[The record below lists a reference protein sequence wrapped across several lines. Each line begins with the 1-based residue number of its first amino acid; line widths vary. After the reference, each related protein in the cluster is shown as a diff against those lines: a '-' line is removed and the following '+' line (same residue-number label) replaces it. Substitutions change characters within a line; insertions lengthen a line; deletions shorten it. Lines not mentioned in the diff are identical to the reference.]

1 MITETLDRN
10 ILLYN
15 TQEDHRMP
23 SDYIGRYH
31 IHILC
36 HKGKAQFSFMDKTF
50 TIEPDDWTIWQMSS
64 KISDVLYSSDFDADF
79 LLVDKDFLLEY
90 NPEKIWAAKAFV
102 FIKKHPVYRLDDKG
116 LAMVEYNFTQFRR
129 RIAEPHLFQEA
140 IVGRQL
146 QIFLFDLWEIYKH
159 AIENGYSF
167 RENLK
172 GNVANGN
179 IANGNVANG
188 NVSGRNLSAENNS
201 SERNLSS
208 DDAPDKKLSK
218 FKHHEGIRPN
228 GNGSENE
235 NSETE
240 ETEKKNYEIKRTEA
254 KDSET
259 SFFSMGKNSEGFS
272 DNSTALLFTR
282 FMNLLAI
289 HSKTERE
296 VAFYADK
303 LCVSPKYL
311 SEVVK
316 KSSGHPASYWINGFA
331 MQEVLA
337 LLKRFDLTF
346 AEIADEMNFYNPAHF
361 TRFVKKQMG
370 LSPTELRLKMER
382 NMNSKSI

>member
-1 MITETLDRN
+1 MKALFIRKALSLHQVFQYKVNMMTETLDRKV
-10 ILLYN
+10 LLYN
-15 TQEDHRMP
+15 TKEDHRMP

-36 HKGKAQFSFMDKTF
+36 HKGKAQFVFMGKTF
-50 TIEPDDWTIWQMSS
+50 TIEQGDWTIWQMSS
-64 KISDVLYSSDFDADF
+64 KISDVLYSADFDADF

-116 LAMVEYNFTQFRR
+116 LAMVEYNFAQFRR
-129 RIAEPHLFQEA
+129 RLAEPHLFQEA

-167 RENLK
+167 IENLK
-172 GNVANGN
+172 GNADDSS
-179 IANGNVANG
+179 IEKI
-188 NVSGRNLSAENNS
+188 SG
-201 SERNLSS
+201 
-208 DDAPDKKLSK
+208 
-218 FKHHEGIRPN
+218 FKHHG
-228 GNGSENE
+228 
-235 NSETE
+235 
-240 ETEKKNYEIKRTEA
+240 
-254 KDSET
+254 
-259 SFFSMGKNSEGFS
+259 GKSSEGFP

-370 LSPTELRLKMER
+370 LSPTELRMKMEKKER
-382 NMNSKSI
+382 

>member
-1 MITETLDRN
+1 MTTETLDRHV
-10 ILLYN
+10 LLYN
-15 TQEDHRMP
+15 TKEDHRMP

-36 HKGKAQFSFMDKTF
+36 HKGKAQFAFMGKTF
-50 TIEPDDWTIWQMSS
+50 TTEPGDWTIWQMSS
-64 KISDVLYSSDFDADF
+64 KISDALYSSDFDADF

-102 FIKKHPVYRLDDKG
+102 FIKKHPVYRLDKKS
-116 LAMVEYNFTQFRR
+116 LAMVEYNFDQFRR

-146 QIFLFDLWEIYKH
+146 QIFLLDLWEIYKH
-159 AIENGYSF
+159 AIENEYSH
-167 RENLK
+167 
-172 GNVANGN
+172 
-179 IANGNVANG
+179 
-188 NVSGRNLSAENNS
+188 
-201 SERNLSS
+201 
-208 DDAPDKKLSK
+208 KKYL
-218 FKHHEGIRPN
+218 E

-240 ETEKKNYEIKRTEA
+240 ETEKKNSETKSSEA
-254 KDSET
+254 KRSET
-259 SFFSMGKNSEGFS
+259 TIFAFGKNSEGFP
-272 DNSTALLFTR
+272 DNSTASLFTR
-282 FMNLLAI
+282 FMNQLAI

-370 LSPTELRLKMER
+370 LSPTELRMKMER
-382 NMNSKSI
+382 NMNGKNI